1 MSFTW
6 GKLLL
11 RFISSLDSPKA
22 SDNLIP
28 LSDNNNN
35 NQRSSSSSFLDSVW
49 ITLISS
55 KGILSLI
62 SFSIEGRYA
71 LEKGLVKDQKGRKE
85 LAATIG
91 KEIAKRLIEK
101 GIKDVAFDKGGYKY
115 HGLIKIL
122 ADSAREE
129 GLNF

>member
-1 MSFTW
+1 MINKRTQRIRT
-6 GKLLL
+6 KLKKVSSRNRLSIFRSNNHIYAQVIDDSKGVTL
-11 RFISSLDSPKA
+11 ASASSL
-22 SDNLIP
+22 
-28 LSDNNNN
+28 
-35 NQRSSSSSFLDSVW
+35 
-49 ITLISS
+49 
-55 KGILSLI
+55 
-62 SFSIEGRYA
+62 
-71 LEKGLVKDQKGRKE
+71 EKDIVKDHKGRKV

>member
-1 MSFTW
+1 MINKRTKRIRT
-6 GKLLL
+6 KLKKD
-11 RFISSLDSPKA
+11 SSRKR
-22 SDNLIP
+22 
-28 LSDNNNN
+28 LSVFRSNNHIYA
-35 NQRSSSSSFLDSVW
+35 QAIDD
-49 ITLISS
+49 S
-55 KGILSLI
+55 KGITLASA
-62 SFSIEGRYA
+62 SSV
-71 LEKGLVKDQKGRKE
+71 EKELVKDLKGRKE

-122 ADSAREE
+122 ADSARAE

>member
-1 MSFTW
+1 MS
-6 GKLLL
+6 
-11 RFISSLDSPKA
+11 
-22 SDNLIP
+22 
-28 LSDNNNN
+28 
-35 NQRSSSSSFLDSVW
+35 
-49 ITLISS
+49 
-55 KGILSLI
+55 
-62 SFSIEGRYA
+62 
-71 LEKGLVKDQKGRKE
+71 KE
-85 LAATIG
+85 LLSGKNCLLTGASGGIG

>member
-1 MSFTW
+1 MTDKRTQRIRT
-6 GKLLL
+6 KLKKV
-11 RFISSLDSPKA
+11 SSR
-22 SDNLIP
+22 NR
-28 LSDNNNN
+28 LSVFRSNNHIYA
-35 NQRSSSSSFLDSVW
+35 QAIDD
-49 ITLISS
+49 S
-55 KGILSLI
+55 KGITIASA
-62 SFSIEGRYA
+62 ST
-71 LEKGLVKDQKGRKE
+71 LEKELVKDQKERKK

>member
-1 MSFTW
+1 MINKRTKRIRN
-6 GKLLL
+6 KLKKV
-11 RFISSLDSPKA
+11 SSRKR
-22 SDNLIP
+22 
-28 LSDNNNN
+28 LSVFRSNNHIYA
-35 NQRSSSSSFLDSVW
+35 QAIDD
-49 ITLISS
+49 S
-55 KGILSLI
+55 KGITLASA
-62 SFSIEGRYA
+62 ST
-71 LEKGLVKDQKGRKE
+71 LEKELVKNKNGRKE
-85 LAATIG
+85 LASIIG

>member
-1 MSFTW
+1 MLDKRTQRIRT
-6 GKLLL
+6 KLKKV
-11 RFISSLDSPKA
+11 SSRNRLTVFRS
-22 SDNLIP
+22 
-28 LSDNNNN
+28 NNHIYV
-35 NQRSSSSSFLDSVW
+35 QAIDD
-49 ITLISS
+49 S
-55 KGILSLI
+55 KGITVASA
-62 SFSIEGRYA
+62 ST

-85 LAATIG
+85 LAVTIG

>member
-1 MSFTW
+1 MIDKRTKRIRT
-6 GKLLL
+6 KLKKV
-11 RFISSLDSPKA
+11 SSR
-22 SDNLIP
+22 NR
-28 LSDNNNN
+28 LSVFRSNNHIYA
-35 NQRSSSSSFLDSVW
+35 QAIDD
-49 ITLISS
+49 S
-55 KGILSLI
+55 KGITLASA
-62 SFSIEGRYA
+62 ST
-71 LEKGLVKDQKGRKE
+71 LEKELVKGQKARKE
-85 LAATIG
+85 LAATNG

>member
-1 MSFTW
+1 MIDKRTKRIRT
-6 GKLLL
+6 KLKKVSSRNRLSVFRSNNHIYAQVIDDTKGITL
-11 RFISSLDSPKA
+11 ASASSL
-22 SDNLIP
+22 
-28 LSDNNNN
+28 
-35 NQRSSSSSFLDSVW
+35 
-49 ITLISS
+49 
-55 KGILSLI
+55 
-62 SFSIEGRYA
+62 
-71 LEKGLVKDQKGRKE
+71 EKELVKNQKDRKE